1 MQQVDLKGCSHHLI
15 GHKFYSQN
23 INITAKYHQVVGNSE
38 IIFDHFRTV
47 RPYQSPA
54 VKARQT
60 QRLSSIQVNEWDS
73 SGLLKQPIPKSLRT
87 IQPNSLFLST
97 LR

>member
-1 MQQVDLKGCSHHLI
+1 MQQVDLKRLQSSLI
-15 GHKFYSQN
+15 DQKSCYPN
-23 INITAKYHQVVGNSE
+23 INIAAKHLQIVGNSE
-38 IIFDHFRTV
+38 NIFDHFRTV

-73 SGLLKQPIPKSLRT
+73 SGLRKQPIPKSLRI

-97 LR
+97 LK